1 MNNTANRDQQLMT
14 MTSDIVA
21 AHVANNN
28 VAVSDLPKL
37 IENVHG
43 SLRGLTDKPAPKE
56 HQNPAV
62 PIKYSITSDLITCL
76 DCGKSMKMLKR
87 HLMANHQMTP
97 SEYRKKWELA
107 PDYPMVTSRYSKI
120 RSGLAIDMG
129 LGRKS
134 S

>member
-37 IENVHG
+37 IENVHV
-43 SLRGLTDKPAPKE
+43 SLRGLTDKSVPKN
-56 HQNPAV
+56 HQKPAV
-62 PIKYSITSDLITCL
+62 PIKDSITSNLITCL

-87 HLMANHQMTP
+87 HLMTHHQMTP
-97 SEYRKKWELA
+97 GEYRIKWGLV
-107 PDYPMVTSRYSKI
+107 PDYPMVTSNYSKI
-120 RSGLAIDMG
+120 RSGLAKEIG
-129 LGRKS
+129 LGRKPS
-134 S
+134 